1 MRKITAIKAQ
11 RKNPQRVSVFLDGE
25 FAFGLSRSVAAWL
38 KVGQTLSEE
47 KIESL
52 LDADRREKAW
62 QQALLYLS
70 YRPRS
75 LAEIRQNLRK
85 HDYPESV
92 IEETLERLR
101 QNRFADDES
110 FARAWIEN
118 RNAFRPRS
126 ARALRRELRQKGIAE
141 EIIQPA
147 LETLAD
153 DEKAAYEA
161 GLKKARKLAS
171 LEWQPFRKKLGDFLA
186 RRGFSYAIIAPLL
199 PKLWEETHTG
209 GEHSQERGE
218 P

>member
-1 MRKITAIKAQ
+1 MQKITAIKAQ
-11 RKNPQRVSVFLDGE
+11 RKNPQRVSIFLDGE
-25 FAFGLSRSVAAWL
+25 FAFGLSRIVAAWL

-47 KIESL
+47 KIASL
-52 LDADRREKAW
+52 LEADAREKAY

-85 HDYPESV
+85 HDYPENV

-101 QNRFADDES
+101 ENRFADDES

-126 ARALRRELRQKGIAE
+126 ARALRQELRQKGIAE
-141 EIIQPA
+141 DIIQSA
-147 LETLAD
+147 LESLAD

-161 GLKKARKLAS
+161 GIQKARKLSS
-171 LEWQPFRKKLGDFLA
+171 LEWQSFRKKLGDFLA
-186 RRGFSYAIIAPLL
+186 RRGFSYSIIAPLL
-199 PKLWEETHTG
+199 PKLWEETHPS
-209 GEHSQERGE
+209 GEHSQERG
-218 P
+218 